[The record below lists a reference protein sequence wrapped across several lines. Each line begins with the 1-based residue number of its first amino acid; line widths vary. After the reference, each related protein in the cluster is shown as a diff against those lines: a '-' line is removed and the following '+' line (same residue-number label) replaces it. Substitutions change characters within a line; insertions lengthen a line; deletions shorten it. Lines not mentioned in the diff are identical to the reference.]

1 MMIDTHCHLEKKDY
15 DNLDE
20 VIKKMD
26 DNIIITS
33 GVDKQT
39 NIECINLS
47 EKYKNVFCT
56 IGIHPEYANESDE
69 QLNEMLKHIEN
80 NINNKRVVGIG
91 EIGLDFHYDG
101 YNKENQKKLEMA
113 LEFIK
118 INCVFGIGGVLTF
131 KNSHKLVDVVKNVDL
146 KYFLLETDS
155 PYLTPEPYRGTKNEP
170 YNIIYVAKKISEI
183 KNISLN
189 SVLKQTTKNAIS
201 EFDLT
206 LNL

>member
-1 MMIDTHCHLEKKDY
+1 
-15 DNLDE
+15 
-20 VIKKMD
+20 
-26 DNIIITS
+26 
-33 GVDKQT
+33 
-39 NIECINLS
+39 
-47 EKYKNVFCT
+47 
-56 IGIHPEYANESDE
+56 
-69 QLNEMLKHIEN
+69 MLKHIEN

-101 YNKENQKKLEMA
+101 YNKENQKKLLISQLELARKYNKTVVIHSRDSIAETYEILKQFKDLKKVIHCYSSSLEMA

-206 LNL
+206 LNLWYDYYSLRKSRGE